1 MKKCYSDFVDE
12 VMDCLEDSKCYLA
25 IMPNDEG
32 YDIEVEV
39 NEGTIAGN
47 YFTGTKN
54 LNKARKIAEELE
66 AELVRRGVNVFKT
79 REFRESWEDFL
90 KNENKEEFEDSIED

>member
-12 VMDCLEDSKCYLA
+12 FMDCLEDSKCYLA

-54 LNKARKIAEELE
+54 LNKASKVADQIEKEL
-66 AELVRRGVNVFKT
+66 LIRGIKVFKN
-79 REFRESWEDFL
+79 RILWEDFL
-90 KNENKEEFEDSIED
+90 ENENKEEFEDQIED

>member
-47 YFTGTKN
+47 YFTGTKS

-66 AELVRRGVNVFKT
+66 TELVRRGVNVFKT
-79 REFRESWEDFL
+79 RESWEDFL
-90 KNENKEEFEDSIED
+90 ENENKEEFEDSIED